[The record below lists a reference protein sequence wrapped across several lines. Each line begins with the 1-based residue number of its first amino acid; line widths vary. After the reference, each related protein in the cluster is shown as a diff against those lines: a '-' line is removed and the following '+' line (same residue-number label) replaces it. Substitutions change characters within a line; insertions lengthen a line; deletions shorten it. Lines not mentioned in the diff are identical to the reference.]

1 MAYDT
6 QSAGRTSA
14 FPIKMPYQ
22 EGSFHQP
29 FERRTPMHCG
39 WESRMGSHC
48 IPFTKEDI
56 KVFQRTGRLRR
67 SVGMLIHVHTPCVC
81 YGAKSGTCCNRCGS
95 LSRSNSSPPKPRFT
109 SLCGRTQKSSR
120 LRNGAAITF
129 LIVSSSRNENQ
140 ARSYL
145 STRNLRWVAPAVSSV
160 AMRSRWIGSF
170 PR

>member
-1 MAYDT
+1 
-6 QSAGRTSA
+6 
-14 FPIKMPYQ
+14 
-22 EGSFHQP
+22 
-29 FERRTPMHCG
+29 MHWG

-48 IPFTKEDI
+48 IPFTNQDI

-67 SVGMLIHVHTPCVC
+67 EVSLLIHVHTPCVC
-81 YGAKSGTCCNRCGS
+81 SGAQAGQAGTDGEVSHGQILPRLEYTPS
-95 LSRSNSSPPKPRFT
+95 LI
-109 SLCGRTQKSSR
+109 KSSR

-145 STRNLRWVAPAVSSV
+145 STRNLRWVAPGVSSV
-160 AMRSRWIGSF
+160 AIRSKWIGSF